1 MRILCEMYAE
11 LECRKDRVAE
21 RLEEDPTSE
30 RLFELFTNLS
40 SLLDGRPLVYLA
52 DIKKA
57 FPTVD
62 RELLFALL
70 DVLGIPPKLID
81 TFKRLH
87 GNTVYTVRLSTG
99 DSSLY
104 TLAAGVREG
113 CPSSTTLF
121 IAHHNTPLQQIGE
134 EVECVHVR
142 VSLEDTLR
150 APLARTEDSRMYHWH
165 RLVSRMYELD
175 EKTSC

>member
-21 RLEEDPTSE
+21 RLEKDPTSE
-30 RLFELFTNLS
+30 RLFELLTNLS
-40 SLLDGRPLVYLA
+40 SLLDGRPLFYLA

-81 TFKRLH
+81 ILRDCM
-87 GNTVYTVRLSTG
+87 GIRSTLY
-99 DSSLY
+99 DCPRATAAY
-104 TLAAGVREG
+104 TL
-113 CPSSTTLF
+113 
-121 IAHHNTPLQQIGE
+121 
-134 EVECVHVR
+134 
-142 VSLEDTLR
+142 
-150 APLARTEDSRMYHWH
+150 
-165 RLVSRMYELD
+165 
-175 EKTSC
+175 